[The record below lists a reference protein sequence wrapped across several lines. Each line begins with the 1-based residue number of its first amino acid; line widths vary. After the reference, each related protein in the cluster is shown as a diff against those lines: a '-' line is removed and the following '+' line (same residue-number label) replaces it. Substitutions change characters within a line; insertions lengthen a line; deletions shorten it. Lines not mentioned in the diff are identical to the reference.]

1 MTTLWCKLRK
11 VSTRDKNQIKH
22 FVLFMQILQITDAMN
37 MVNISLI
44 TNDQNALIYEGT
56 LLKDPVEYA

>member
-1 MTTLWCKLRK
+1 
-11 VSTRDKNQIKH
+11 
-22 FVLFMQILQITDAMN
+22 MQILQITDAMN